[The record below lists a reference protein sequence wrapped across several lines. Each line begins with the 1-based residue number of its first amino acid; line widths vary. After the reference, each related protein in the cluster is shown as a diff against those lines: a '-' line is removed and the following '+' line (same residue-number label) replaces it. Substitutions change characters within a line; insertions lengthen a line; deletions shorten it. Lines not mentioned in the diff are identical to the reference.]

1 MIFSLFILCV
11 YFVLPKICVFV
22 LVATAGI
29 NNVSKILSFYSFTLM
44 FINSSLNP
52 FVYCWKMR
60 HIRNAIRATKR
71 NLRRRACNS
80 RSGNLYFVAFS
91 WEREGVPTQEMV
103 DRCQDNR
110 AKLELDTQKYSKKL
124 VVEKENFSRE
134 VYERKLNVHEI
145 GICL

>member
-80 RSGNLYFVAFS
+80 RSGSLYFVVFS
-91 WEREGVPTQEMV
+91 WEREGVPTQERI

-110 AKLELDTQKYSKKL
+110 AKLELDTQKYSKKTIRL
-124 VVEKENFSRE
+124 
-134 VYERKLNVHEI
+134 ERKFQSRSVREET
-145 GICL
+145 

>member
-71 NLRRRACNS
+71 ILRRRACNS
-80 RSGNLYFVAFS
+80 RSGNLHFVAFS
-91 WEREGVPTQEMV
+91 WEREGVPTQERV

-124 VVEKENFSRE
+124 AVEKENFSRE

>member
-1 MIFSLFILCV
+1 MCAVTFLLADKDLVKIPNKEPKNYWMWFFSLFILCV

-29 NNVSKILSFYSFTLM
+29 NNVSKILSLYSFTLM

-91 WEREGVPTQEMV
+91 WEREGVPTQERV
-103 DRCQDNR
+103 DRC
-110 AKLELDTQKYSKKL
+110 
-124 VVEKENFSRE
+124 
-134 VYERKLNVHEI
+134 
-145 GICL
+145 

>member
-91 WEREGVPTQEMV
+91 WERVGVPTQERV
-103 DRCQDNR
+103 DRCWDNR

-124 VVEKENFSRE
+124 VV
-134 VYERKLNVHEI
+134 
-145 GICL
+145 